1 MKTLVNPFLCK
12 RILFLTSIL
21 LCINIY
27 AEDTLSDIEDLEND
41 IWEVEEISEYDPFEK
56 INRPIYRLNDFI
68 YLRVFDPI
76 TNIYVRYTPE
86 TIRKSFKNFSTNL
99 NYPIRFIS
107 NIAQLKGKEAYYET
121 LKFCIN
127 STVGFLGLN
136 EPSEKY
142 DHLKDIPSEDFGQ
155 ALAFWGIPEGPYLV
169 IPLLGPSTLR
179 DFPAMIAEKELN
191 PLDMRSDDW
200 DDKGWELRATLSA
213 IEILVRTEEI
223 LPRYKGMKKASIDSY
238 SLVRSA
244 YLQQRLQEI
253 AH

>member
-1 MKTLVNPFLCK
+1 MKTLVNLFLCK

-27 AEDTLSDIEDLEND
+27 ADDTLSDVEDLEND

-76 TNIYVRYTPE
+76 TNTYVRYTPE

-99 NYPIRFIS
+99 KYPIRFIS

-127 STVGFLGLN
+127 STVGVLGLN

-142 DHLKDIPSEDFGQ
+142 DNLKDIPNEDLGQ

-179 DFPAMIAEKELN
+179 DLPAMIAEKELN
-191 PLDMRSDDW
+191 PLDVRSDDL
-200 DDKGWELRATLSA
+200 DDEGWELRATLSA

-223 LPRYKGMKKASIDSY
+223 LPRYKDMKKASIDSY

-253 AH
+253 AQ